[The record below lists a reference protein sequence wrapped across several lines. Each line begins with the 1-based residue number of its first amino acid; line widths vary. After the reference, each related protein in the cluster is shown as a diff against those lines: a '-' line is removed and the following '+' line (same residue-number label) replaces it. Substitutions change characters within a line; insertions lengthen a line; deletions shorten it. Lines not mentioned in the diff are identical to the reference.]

1 MLGPYTL
8 GAEEELQIVDGGT
21 WDLTPHDYDASAR
34 RWPDEAAEVD
44 REIHRC
50 VLEVKTPICVDG
62 PEVARHLARLRR
74 RADRW
79 AESQGQRVLAA
90 GLHPFGDW
98 RVQPVHQKSH
108 YDHLMREFRDVAH
121 GNLTYGLHLHV
132 GLPDPV
138 TRMPVMN
145 LLRHDLPLLLALSV
159 SSPFFEG
166 RDTGLHGWRHK
177 VFDKYPRTGIPDA
190 WPDEASY
197 AAHRERLVR
206 TGCLEPGFMLWEDLR
221 LHARYGTL
229 EVRICDANAAL
240 WTNELLADLVQACA
254 ASADLAVRRGTA
266 PAPWATALVEEN
278 KWRACRHGLAGSF
291 VDWTREEELTA
302 REAFQRLLARVS
314 EAAEALG
321 SLRRLEEGLMRAFFL
336 GTSAERQRAVARGGD
351 LRDVVRDLAAETMAL
366 GSLEADRSLAA

>member
-8 GAEEELQIVDGGT
+8 GAEEELQVVDGQT
-21 WDLTPHDYDASAR
+21 WDLSPHDYEASAR
-34 RWPDEAAEVD
+34 AWPEEVAEVD

-50 VLEVKTPICVDG
+50 VLEVKTPICAGG

-74 RADRW
+74 RAHRW
-79 AESQGQRVLAA
+79 AGAQGQRVLAA

-98 RVQPVHQKSH
+98 RTQAVHEKPH
-108 YDHLMREFRDVAH
+108 YDHLMREYRDVAH
-121 GNLTYGLHLHV
+121 GNLTFGLHLHV
-132 GLPDPV
+132 GLPDPA
-138 TRMPVMN
+138 TRMAVMN
-145 LLRHDLPLLLALSV
+145 LLRQDLPLLLALST

-177 VFDKYPRTGIPDA
+177 VFDKYPRTGIPDP

-229 EVRICDANAAL
+229 EVRICDANASLA
-240 WTNELLADLVQACA
+240 TNELLADLVQALA
-254 ASADLAVRRGTA
+254 ASWDLAVRRGQA
-266 PAPWATALVEEN
+266 PRPLPAALIEEN
-278 KWRACRHGLAGSF
+278 KWRACRHGLSGAY
-291 VDWTREEELTA
+291 VDWGRDEELTA
-302 REAFQRLLARVS
+302 REAFQRLLARVA

-321 SLRRLEEGLMRAFFL
+321 SFARIEQGLWRAFFL

-351 LRDVVRDLAAETMAL
+351 LREVVRSLSEETLAL
-366 GSLEADRSLAA
+366 GAPEGAGSLAA